1 MLISDA
7 IIKSVSDH
15 KFEKR
20 YYRLL
25 MVISSLEPL
34 KTKIL
39 QVLAHLSPQRVS
51 ASELTMLLG
60 YSKKARTIYRGV
72 LDELEGDEFIVI
84 ERITPKH
91 FSIQISPHHPLMG
104 LMIELAFNIGE
115 EFTQQLHQMLMERKY
130 RE

>member
-1 MLISDA
+1 M
-7 IIKSVSDH
+7 SDH
-15 KFEKR
+15 KFEER
-20 YYRLL
+20 FYRLL

-34 KTKIL
+34 KLKIL

-72 LDELEGDEFIVI
+72 LDELEKDEFII
-84 ERITPKH
+84 IDRLTPKH
-91 FSIQISPHHPLMG
+91 FSIQVSPHHPLMAM
-104 LMIELAFNIGE
+104 MIELAIKVGE
-115 EFTQQLHQMLMERKY
+115 DYTGRLHQLLMERKY